1 MPPVDVEQSKDGP
14 TASEA
19 DDDDDDEDGAGGAV
33 VSGNGVLVSV
43 NFALART
50 NFFLGRVFPCPT
62 PVTSPTALVTFKTV
76 VDKYF
81 HMQRA
86 LSLFA
91 DFLKQ
96 MF

>member
-19 DDDDDDEDGAGGAV
+19 DDDDDEEDGAGGAV

-50 NFFLGRVFPCPT
+50 
-62 PVTSPTALVTFKTV
+62 
-76 VDKYF
+76 
-81 HMQRA
+81 

-91 DFLKQ
+91 FFLNQ